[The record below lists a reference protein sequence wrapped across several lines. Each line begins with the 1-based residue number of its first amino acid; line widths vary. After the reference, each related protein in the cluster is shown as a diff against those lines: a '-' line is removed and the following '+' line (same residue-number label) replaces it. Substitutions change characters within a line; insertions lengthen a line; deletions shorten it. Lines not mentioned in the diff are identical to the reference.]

1 MILRKISNALRTQ
14 NWFTVILEVLIVVVG
29 IFAGLQVDSWNESR
43 KDRGK
48 EREYLVRLQ
57 GDIDRDTELLADSVG
72 QSGRWADGII
82 YAWRALVD
90 TTLVD
95 DDPCRFISGI
105 QRASF
110 NFFPVLYDHTFSEI
124 VSSGHL
130 QLIRSSKLKNELSRY
145 YTAHESADQWMDSY
159 RDINVDYGTLFV
171 GILNRNQL
179 LAVNNYEIEGSCE
192 ISSEEAQSARQK
204 FLDHPTL
211 ADWLPRLE
219 NRQNSLAQR
228 MQRSLDY
235 NNNLS
240 ILISNELAQF

>member
-1 MILRKISNALRTQ
+1 LILRKISNALRAQ

-43 KDRGK
+43 KDRVK

-57 GDIDRDTELLADSVG
+57 GDIDRDTELLANSVN
-72 QSGRWADGII
+72 QSGRWADGIT
-82 YAWRALVD
+82 YAWRALDD
-90 TTLVD
+90 TSLID

-130 QLIRSSKLKNELSRY
+130 QLIRSSKLKDELSRY
-145 YTAHESADQWMDSY
+145 YTTHESADQWMDSY

-171 GILNRNQL
+171 GILNRDQL
-179 LAVNNYEIEGSCE
+179 LAVNDYEIEGACE
-192 ISSEEAQSARQK
+192 IISEEALSARQK

-228 MQRSLDY
+228 MQRTLDY
-235 NNNLS
+235 NNDLG